1 MRIPLM
7 KVGALTCLT
16 LGLFNGQAFAES
28 GITNACSSFG
38 KIQSNEN
45 PSHRQINCLLTNAAI
60 EAEIPPEVVKAVAT
74 QENGDWRQF
83 NEDGTPNKSGDGG
96 IGLMQ
101 LTNKSGYDQ
110 KKLENDIV
118 YNIEAG
124 VEVLNGMYSR
134 RDLPKIKGAGRR
146 VIENWYFPVM
156 AYNGTKPVNSP
167 LYQENG
173 KINPN
178 AYQEEVFAEIEK
190 QSYLDGTK
198 LAKYPFK
205 TTDFQYDREST
216 ENIIFKNLE
225 YTLTDQTHDSVYWFK
240 AGDKVL
246 TTSSANIRK
255 EISTTAGAVLVP
267 PNTSLI
273 IKGNFDYHES
283 KGNKFVFYP
292 VQTEDKGIK
301 GYVSSAY
308 ISNRPSGVVP
318 IKDTNKP
325 VISGATGKSIPF
337 NSTFNPKTSVKAK
350 DDKDGDLTSAIRVKG
365 KVDTKKVGTYTLTYT
380 VADKAGNVAKVIR
393 KITVYDKVKPVISGA
408 GNKTIK
414 LNSSFNP
421 KTNVSAKDNADGSL
435 TSKIKVTGTVNT
447 KKKGTYTLK
456 YTVTDSSKNAATVT
470 RKITIDGTKPVI
482 SGANSKTVGYYSTFN
497 PKSGVSAK
505 DKLDGNMTSKIK
517 VTGTVN
523 TKKKGTYTLKYTVT
537 DSSKNTATVTRKI
550 TVDSTKPVISGAK
563 SKTIAYNSTFNPKSG
578 VSAKDNLDGSLTSE
592 IKITGTV
599 NTKKKGTYTLTY
611 TVTDKSKNKAEVKRK
626 ITVK

>member
-1 MRIPLM
+1 M
-7 KVGALTCLT
+7 
-16 LGLFNGQAFAES
+16 
-28 GITNACSSFG
+28 
-38 KIQSNEN
+38 
-45 PSHRQINCLLTNAAI
+45 
-60 EAEIPPEVVKAVAT
+60 AT

-83 NEDGTPNKSGDGG
+83 NEVGKPIISGDGG
-96 IGLMQ
+96 TGLMQ

-110 KKLENDIV
+110 KKLENDIA

-124 VEVLNGMYSR
+124 VEVLSGMYSR

-240 AGDKVL
+240 AGDKVV

-273 IKGNFDYHES
+273 ITGDFDYHES

-292 VQTEDKGIK
+292 VQTEDKSIK

-308 ISNRPSGVVP
+308 ISNRPSVDLP

-325 VISGATGKSIPF
+325 VISGADGKSIPF
-337 NSTFNPKTSVKAK
+337 NSSFNPKTSVKAK
-350 DDKDGDLTSAIRVKG
+350 DDKDGDLTSAIRVEG
-365 KVDTKKVGTYTLTYT
+365 KVDTKKVGTYNLTYT

-393 KITVYDKVKPVISGA
+393 RITVYDKVKPVISGA

-505 DKLDGNMTSKIK
+505 DNLDGNMTSKIK

-523 TKKKGTYTLKYTVT
+523 TKKKE
-537 DSSKNTATVTRKI
+537 RI
-550 TVDSTKPVISGAK
+550 H
-563 SKTIAYNSTFNPKSG
+563 
-578 VSAKDNLDGSLTSE
+578 
-592 IKITGTV
+592 
-599 NTKKKGTYTLTY
+599 
-611 TVTDKSKNKAEVKRK
+611 
-626 ITVK
+626 

>member
-1 MRIPLM
+1 MKIPLM
-7 KVGALTCLT
+7 KIGALTCLT

-38 KIQSNEN
+38 EIQPNEN
-45 PSHRQINCLLTNAAI
+45 PSHKLINCLLTNAAI

-83 NEDGTPNKSGDGG
+83 NEDGKPIISDDGG

-118 YNIEAG
+118 YNIGAG
-124 VEVLNGMYSR
+124 VEVLSGMYSR
-134 RDLPKIKGAGRR
+134 SDLPKIKGAGRR

-173 KINPN
+173 KMNVN
-178 AYQEEVFAEIEK
+178 AYQEEVFAEIEN
-190 QSYLDGTK
+190 QSYLNDTK

-205 TTDFQYDREST
+205 TSDFQYDRDST
-216 ENIIFKNLE
+216 ENIVFKNLE
-225 YTLTDQTHDSVYWFK
+225 YTLTDQTHDSVYWFR
-240 AGDKVL
+240 AGDKVV

-255 EISTTAGAVLVP
+255 EISTTAGAVTVP
-267 PNTSLI
+267 PNKSLI
-273 IKGNFDYHES
+273 ITGDFDYHES

-292 VQTEDKGIK
+292 VQTEDKSIK

-308 ISNRPSGVVP
+308 ISNRLSIV
-318 IKDTNKP
+318 KDTNKP
-325 VISGATGKSIPF
+325 VISGAAGKSIPF
-337 NSTFNPKTSVKAK
+337 NSTFNPKTGVKAK
-350 DDKDGDLTSAIRVKG
+350 DDKDGDLTNVIRVEG
-365 KVDTKKVGTYTLTYT
+365 KVDTKKVGTYNLTYT
-380 VADKAGNVAKVIR
+380 VADKAGNVSKVTR
-393 KITVYDKVKPVISGA
+393 KITVYDQVKPVISGA

-421 KTNVSAKDNADGSL
+421 KTNVSAKDNADGNL

-470 RKITIDGTKPVI
+470 RKVTIDGTKPVI
-482 SGANSKTVGYYSTFN
+482 SGANNKTVGYYSTFS

-505 DKLDGNMTSKIK
+505 DNLDGNMTSKIK

-523 TKKKGTYTLKYTVT
+523 TKKKGTYTLKYTIT

-578 VSAKDNLDGSLTSE
+578 VSAKDNLDGSLTSK

>member
-1 MRIPLM
+1 MKIPLM

-38 KIQSNEN
+38 EIQSNEN
-45 PSHRQINCLLTNAAI
+45 PSHKQINCLLTNAAI

-83 NEDGTPNKSGDGG
+83 NEDGTPIKSGDGG

-110 KKLENDIV
+110 RNLENDIV

-273 IKGNFDYHES
+273 ITGNFDYHES

-292 VQTEDKGIK
+292 VQTEDKSIK

-308 ISNRPSGVVP
+308 ITNSPSVVVP

-325 VISGATGKSIPF
+325 VISGAAGKSIPF
-337 NSTFNPKTSVKAK
+337 NSTFNPQTSVKAK
-350 DDKDGDLTSAIRVKG
+350 DDKDGDLTSAIRVEG

-380 VADKAGNVAKVIR
+380 VADKAGNIAKVIR
-393 KITVYDKVKPVISGA
+393 KITVYDQVKPVISGA

-421 KTNVSAKDNADGSL
+421 KTNVSAKDNADGNL

-505 DKLDGNMTSKIK
+505 DNLDGNMTSKIK

-523 TKKKGTYTLKYTVT
+523 TKKKGTYTLKYTIT

-550 TVDSTKPVISGAK
+550 TVDSTKPVISGAN

-578 VSAKDNLDGSLTSE
+578 VSAKDNLDGSLTSK
-592 IKITGTV
+592 IIITGTV

>member
-1 MRIPLM
+1 MKIPLM
-7 KVGALTCLT
+7 KIGALTCLT
-16 LGLFNGQAFAES
+16 LGLFNGQALAES

-38 KIQSNEN
+38 EIQSNEN
-45 PSHRQINCLLTNAAI
+45 PSHKQINCLLTNAAI

-83 NEDGTPNKSGDGG
+83 NEDGKPIKSDDGG

-101 LTNKSGYDQ
+101 LTNKTGYDQ

-156 AYNGTKPVNSP
+156 AYNGTKPENSP

-173 KINPN
+173 ERNAN

-190 QSYLDGTK
+190 QSYLTDTK

-205 TTDFQYDREST
+205 TSDFQYDRTST

-240 AGDKVL
+240 AGDKVV
-246 TTSSANIRK
+246 TSSSANIRK
-255 EISTTAGAVLVP
+255 EISNTEGAVRVP

-273 IKGNFDYHES
+273 ITGNFEYHES

-292 VQTEDKGIK
+292 VQTEDKSIK

-308 ISNRPSGVVP
+308 ISNRPSIV
-318 IKDTNKP
+318 KDTNKP
-325 VISGATGKSIPF
+325 VISGAAGKSIPF
-337 NSTFNPKTSVKAK
+337 NSTFNPKTGIKAK
-350 DDKDGDLTSAIRVKG
+350 DDKDGDLTSAIRVEG
-365 KVDTKKVGTYTLTYT
+365 KVDTKKVGAYNLTYT
-380 VADKAGNVAKVIR
+380 VADKAGNVAKVTR
-393 KITVYDKVKPVISGA
+393 KITVYDQVKPVISGA

-414 LNSSFNP
+414 LNSSFHP
-421 KTNVSAKDNADGSL
+421 KTNVSAKDNADGNL

-505 DKLDGNMTSKIK
+505 DNLDGNMTSKIK

-523 TKKKGTYTLKYTVT
+523 TKKKGTYTLKYTIT

-550 TVDSTKPVISGAK
+550 TVDGTKPVISGAK

-578 VSAKDNLDGSLTSE
+578 VSAKDNLDGSLTSK

>member
-350 DDKDGDLTSAIRVKG
+350 DDKDGDLTSAIRVEG

-505 DKLDGNMTSKIK
+505 DNLDGNMTSKIK
-517 VTGTVN
+517 VTGTIN

>member
-1 MRIPLM
+1 MKIPLM
-7 KVGALTCLT
+7 KIGALTCLT

-38 KIQSNEN
+38 EIQPNEN
-45 PSHRQINCLLTNAAI
+45 PSHKLINCLLTNAAI

-83 NEDGTPNKSGDGG
+83 NEDGKPIISDDGG

-118 YNIEAG
+118 YNIGAG
-124 VEVLNGMYSR
+124 VEVLSGMYSR
-134 RDLPKIKGAGRR
+134 SDLPKIKGAGRR

-173 KINPN
+173 KMNVN
-178 AYQEEVFAEIEK
+178 AYQEEVFAEIEN
-190 QSYLDGTK
+190 QSYLNDTK

-205 TTDFQYDREST
+205 TSDFQYDRDST
-216 ENIIFKNLE
+216 ENIVFKNLE
-225 YTLTDQTHDSVYWFK
+225 YTLTDQTHDSVYWFR
-240 AGDKVL
+240 AGDKVV

-255 EISTTAGAVLVP
+255 EISTTAGAVTVP
-267 PNTSLI
+267 PNKSLI
-273 IKGNFDYHES
+273 ITGDFDYHES

-292 VQTEDKGIK
+292 VQTEDKSIK

-308 ISNRPSGVVP
+308 ISNRPSIV
-318 IKDTNKP
+318 KDTNKP
-325 VISGATGKSIPF
+325 VISGAAGKSIPF
-337 NSTFNPKTSVKAK
+337 NSTFNPKTGVKAK
-350 DDKDGDLTSAIRVKG
+350 DDKDGDLTNVIRVEG
-365 KVDTKKVGTYTLTYT
+365 KVDTKKVGTYNLTYT
-380 VADKAGNVAKVIR
+380 VADKAGNVSKVTR
-393 KITVYDKVKPVISGA
+393 KITVYDQVKPVISGA

-421 KTNVSAKDNADGSL
+421 KTNVSAKDNADGNL

-470 RKITIDGTKPVI
+470 RKVTIDGTKPVI
-482 SGANSKTVGYYSTFN
+482 SGANNKTVGYYSTFS

-505 DKLDGNMTSKIK
+505 DNLDGNMTSKIK

-523 TKKKGTYTLKYTVT
+523 TKKKGTYTLKYTIT

-578 VSAKDNLDGSLTSE
+578 VSAKDNLDGSLTSK

>member
-1 MRIPLM
+1 MKIPLM
-7 KVGALTCLT
+7 KIGALTCLT
-16 LGLFNGQAFAES
+16 LGLFNGQALAES

-38 KIQSNEN
+38 EIQSNEN
-45 PSHRQINCLLTNAAI
+45 PSHKQINCLLTNAAI

-83 NEDGTPNKSGDGG
+83 NEDGKPIKSDDGG

-101 LTNKSGYDQ
+101 LTNKTGYDQ

-134 RDLPKIKGAGRR
+134 RDLPKIKGTGRR

-156 AYNGTKPVNSP
+156 AYNGTKPENSP

-173 KINPN
+173 ERNAN

-190 QSYLDGTK
+190 QSYLTDTK

-205 TTDFQYDREST
+205 TSDFQYDRTST

-240 AGDKVL
+240 AGDKVV
-246 TTSSANIRK
+246 TSSSANIRK
-255 EISTTAGAVLVP
+255 EISNTEGAVRVP

-273 IKGNFDYHES
+273 ITGNFEYHDS

-292 VQTEDKGIK
+292 VQTEDKSIK

-308 ISNRPSGVVP
+308 ISNRPSIV
-318 IKDTNKP
+318 KDTNKP
-325 VISGATGKSIPF
+325 VISGAAGKSIPF
-337 NSTFNPKTSVKAK
+337 NSTFNPKTGIKAK
-350 DDKDGDLTSAIRVKG
+350 DDKDGDLTSAIRVEG
-365 KVDTKKVGTYTLTYT
+365 KVDTKKVGAYNLTYT
-380 VADKAGNVAKVIR
+380 VADKAGNVAKVTR
-393 KITVYDKVKPVISGA
+393 KITVYDQVKPVISGA

-421 KTNVSAKDNADGSL
+421 KTNVSAKDNADGNL

-505 DKLDGNMTSKIK
+505 DNLDGNMTSKIK

-523 TKKKGTYTLKYTVT
+523 TKKKGTYTLKYTIT

-550 TVDSTKPVISGAK
+550 TVDGTKPVISGAK

-578 VSAKDNLDGSLTSE
+578 VSAKDNLDGSLTSK

>member
-1 MRIPLM
+1 MKIPLM
-7 KVGALTCLT
+7 KVGIMTCLT

-28 GITNACSSFG
+28 GITYACSTFG
-38 KIQSNEN
+38 EIQPNEN
-45 PSHRQINCLLTNAAI
+45 PSHKQINCLLTNAAI
-60 EAEIPPEVVKAVAT
+60 QAEIPPEVVKAVAT

-83 NEDGTPNKSGDGG
+83 SDDGKPIISGDGG

-124 VEVLNGMYSR
+124 VEVLSGMYSR

-167 LYQENG
+167 LYQENE
-173 KINPN
+173 KINAN
-178 AYQEEVFAEIEK
+178 AYQEEVFAQIEN
-190 QSYLDGTK
+190 QSYLNDTK

-205 TTDFQYDREST
+205 TTDFQYDRDST

-240 AGDKVL
+240 AGDKVV

-255 EISTTAGAVLVP
+255 EINTTAGAVSVP

-273 IKGNFDYHES
+273 ITGNFDYHES

-292 VQTEDKGIK
+292 VQTEDKSIK

-308 ISNRPSGVVP
+308 ISNRLSNVVP
-318 IKDTNKP
+318 IQDT
-325 VISGATGKSIPF
+325 
-337 NSTFNPKTSVKAK
+337 
-350 DDKDGDLTSAIRVKG
+350 D
-365 KVDTKKVGTYTLTYT
+365 
-380 VADKAGNVAKVIR
+380 
-393 KITVYDKVKPVISGA
+393 KPVISGA

-421 KTNVSAKDNADGSL
+421 KTNVSAKDNADGNL

-505 DKLDGNMTSKIK
+505 DNLDDGNLTSKIK

-523 TKKKGTYTLKYTVT
+523 TKKKGTYTLKYTIT

-578 VSAKDNLDGSLTSE
+578 VFAKDNLDGSLTSK